1 MSGRPN
7 VSPVSR
13 DALSK
18 DVAPPHSPFADLA
31 MPQAAYRDLRRELA
45 NAVLPRNATDTLGL
59 TLLSAVVFGALLD
72 ERGLAALMFAARAG
86 TIRADWVELS
96 IWLPGKHQIHRRWF
110 PDQKTH
116 GLLQTL
122 PHPIRDL
129 QITRGA
135 ARELTAQAIHA
146 LGCAQ
151 DFDWLMKQARLWWRL
166 RLPAIVA
173 DHAEGLLL
181 AGSVPA
187 ENWARITAGQGP
199 LGPANPTLAPGWAA
213 KPAPASTAPAS
224 APSVAVANV
233 AIAQDHAALR
243 NALQGTPNTALN
255 RHQVRQQAAAALA
268 RVSPQSAIC
277 QHLRD
282 WLIASLTTG
291 PHPVRPRGKSAF
303 PVMPTT
309 LERELQNLPAAF
321 LSEMEARQANIEQ
334 LIDLYED
341 WIDTAPDPRT
351 QKARAITVRF
361 FHRWLVHKAGWPA
374 LTIAIDDGQFQKP
387 ARASLVSEAE
397 FKTALA
403 LADQVQPPVTC
414 PDPTAAKVALILG
427 FRAGLRPAEATR
439 PRLDDVRIETD
450 TVILAVRSNQQSK
463 AKTPNARRLV
473 PLHLLL
479 PPPELELFT
488 RYVQQRKRTAGRGAF
503 LLAADASDLGSY
515 LLFVLQQGTGGQNVR
530 RHDLRHSFATCFA
543 ATMLLPDPVPG
554 QPPPIFP
561 FPGFGPDCISIE
573 RRDALRPH
581 LLGYNLGRPSLFA
594 LTFLM
599 GHAGPH
605 RAANTYVHLLDWV
618 LSVYVAQRHD
628 GKLPAPQPP
637 ARPVA
642 SAGITPSAPPRPP
655 SLQALWRAYTEHE
668 ASKASATRPALTG
681 MSAAERTRIG
691 SRLEAILAIVT
702 SKGTLRHRIGRVRRD
717 EGSDTA
723 ERLWQAISAQPAIL
737 ADREVTWALMEW
749 LSRFDNE
756 RNDLPFRDL
765 ATAGR
770 FVAAMQALGF
780 TQDQIAVRFRRKA
793 DDNGGQWHL
802 WSAGTWTAGQG
813 GVPYQVRPR
822 IGFVVSHNGEINA
835 TPSFRTLVLFLSA
848 AATFSMPSS

>member
-1 MSGRPN
+1 MSGPAQI
-7 VSPVSR
+7 SPVSR

-18 DVAPPHSPFADLA
+18 DVPPPPSPFVDLA
-31 MPQAAYRDLRRELA
+31 MPETAYRDLRQALA
-45 NAVLPRNATDTLGL
+45 NAVLPRSAPDTMGL
-59 TLLSAVVFGALLD
+59 TLVSAVVFGALLD

-86 TIRADWVELS
+86 TIRTDWVELS

-110 PDQKTH
+110 PDQRTH

-122 PHPIRDL
+122 PHPLPGL
-129 QITRGA
+129 QIARGA
-135 ARELTAQAIHA
+135 ARQLTAEALHS
-146 LGCAQ
+146 LGCAR

-181 AGSVPA
+181 AGSVPP
-187 ENWARITAGQGP
+187 ENWARITAGLGQQGP
-199 LGPANPTLAPGWAA
+199 VNATLAPGWAA
-213 KPAPASTAPAS
+213 TSAPARTPPAS
-224 APSVAVANV
+224 AQSAVAATAV
-233 AIAQDHAALR
+233 AQDHAALR
-243 NALQGTPNTALN
+243 AALQGPPNTALN
-255 RHQVRQQAAAALA
+255 RHQAKQQAAAALA
-268 RVSPQSAIC
+268 CVIPQSAIC
-277 QHLRD
+277 QHVRD
-282 WLIASLTTG
+282 WFIASLTIG

-303 PVMPTT
+303 PVEPTT
-309 LERELQNLPAAF
+309 LERELQNLPPAF
-321 LSEMEARQANIEQ
+321 LSAMESRQGDIEQ

-351 QKARAITVRF
+351 QMARAITVRF
-361 FHRWLVHKAGWPA
+361 LHRWLMQTAGWPA
-374 LTIAIDDGQFQKP
+374 LTIVLDDGQAQKP
-387 ARASLVSEAE
+387 ARASLVTEVE

-403 LADQVQPPVTC
+403 LVDQLSPTVTC

-439 PRLDDVRIETD
+439 PRLDDVRIESD
-450 TVILAVRSNQQSK
+450 TVVLAVRSNQQSK

-479 PPPELELFT
+479 PSAELDLFT

-503 LLAADASDLGSY
+503 LLPSDPNELGRFV
-515 LLFVLQQGTGGQNVR
+515 LFVLQQVTGGQNVR
-530 RHDLRHSFATCFA
+530 RYDLRHSFATCLA
-543 ATMLLPDPVPG
+543 VTMLLPDPLPG
-554 QPPPIFP
+554 QQAPDFP

-581 LLGYNLGRPSLFA
+581 LLGYNMGRPSLFA

-628 GKLPAPQPP
+628 GTLPPPQLLVP
-637 ARPVA
+637 RVA
-642 SAGITPSAPPRPP
+642 SAGIAPSAPPQPP

-668 ASKASATRPALTG
+668 ASKASTTRPALTG
-681 MSAAERTRIG
+681 LSVAERTRMG
-691 SRLEAILAIVT
+691 SRLAAILAVVT
-702 SKGTLRHRIGRVRRD
+702 SKGTLRHRLGRVRRD

-723 ERLWQAISAQPAIL
+723 EQLWQSISAQPAIL

-765 ATAGR
+765 ETARR

-780 TQDQIAVRFRRKA
+780 THEQIAVRFRRKA

-802 WSAGTWTAGQG
+802 WSAATWTPGQG
-813 GVPYQVRPR
+813 GVPHQVRPR
-822 IGFVVSHNGEINA
+822 IGLVVSHNGEINA

-848 AATFSMPSS
+848 AATFSIPNS